1 MTLLSKTFLVE
12 GRNQK
17 MLLEKL
23 KKAKINA
30 RKIEILSEKQLKITI
45 DAKDTAKYFAIC
57 KNSWYN
63 KDLRTSGF
71 LFPFYLMVKN
81 WIIALSIAI
90 FFAVAF
96 LTNRIYFESEYRG
109 DALLYRATVEE
120 TFEKAGIKKYTF
132 FSQEKL
138 NSVRQTL
145 EKENGI
151 AFISIKKSGNK
162 AIIDLKRAQTPPQG
176 PFLSSEDL
184 VAKEDMVI
192 LNITVY
198 SGTACVQ
205 KGQEVKSGEVLAKA
219 SHFFKEEE
227 VKTLLYCEITAE
239 CVFEYIYQSN
249 SPIDGTVKNNALA
262 SAKFALGDYPVRS
275 FEFERIND
283 DRIKVVL
290 KYEKRIS

>member
-12 GRNQK
+12 GRNHK
-17 MLLEKL
+17 ILLEKL
-23 KKAKINA
+23 KNAKINA
-30 RKIEILSEKQLKITI
+30 LKIEILSEKLLKITI

-63 KDLRTSGF
+63 KDLGTSGV
-71 LFPFYLMVKN
+71 LSPFYHMVKN
-81 WIIALSIAI
+81 WIISLSIVS

-96 LTNRIYFESEYRG
+96 FANGIYFESEYRG
-109 DALLYRATVEE
+109 DALLYRSTVEKE
-120 TFEKAGIKKYTF
+120 FEKAGIKKYSF

-138 NSVRQTL
+138 NAVRQTL
-145 EKENGI
+145 EKQSGI

-162 AIIDLKRAQTPPQG
+162 AIIDLKSSQTPPQG

-184 VAKEDMVI
+184 IAKEDMVI

-198 SGTACVQ
+198 SGTACVE
-205 KGQEVKSGEVLAKA
+205 KGQAVKKGEVIAKA

-239 CVFEYIYQSN
+239 CVFEYLYQSK
-249 SPIDGTVKNNALA
+249 SPIDGTVKNNAFA

-275 FEFERIND
+275 FEFEQLKGD
-283 DRIKVVL
+283 CIKVIL